1 MSVFDL
7 SDRVAIVTGG
17 TGGVG
22 LALARGLVQQA
33 VVTAAAR
40 NRDKRRAP
48 LTQRRAFGVAAE
60 FLVIDITERLS
71 CDENYPGQILSR
83 QRARQQCRRNERK
96 KTARAMHVGGMAL
109 ADRHESDERFRLLS
123 SGGLSRD

>member
-22 LALARGLVQQA
+22 LALARGVQQA

-40 NRDKRRAP
+40 NRDKRRAR

-71 CDENYPGQILSR
+71 CDENYPGQI
-83 QRARQQCRRNERK
+83 
-96 KTARAMHVGGMAL
+96 
-109 ADRHESDERFRLLS
+109 
-123 SGGLSRD
+123 

>member
-40 NRDKRRAP
+40 NRDKRRAR

-60 FLVIDITERLS
+60 FLVIDSTERLS
-71 CDENYPGQILSR
+71 CDENYPGQI
-83 QRARQQCRRNERK
+83 
-96 KTARAMHVGGMAL
+96 
-109 ADRHESDERFRLLS
+109 
-123 SGGLSRD
+123 